1 MNALTRSLPLVV
13 LLLGACT
20 ADLEELQQWTEAER
34 RAARPSVKP
43 LQAPSKFE
51 PQAYEVA
58 GGIEPF
64 SAQKLSVAAKQ
75 EAAQPN
81 SALAAEMSR
90 RREPLEA
97 FPLDSMTMVGSMSRK
112 DGRYA
117 VLKVD
122 SLLYHVKPG
131 NYLGQN
137 FGRILKIEE
146 TELTLREIVQ
156 DASGEWVERIT
167 TLQLQE
173 AAR

>member
-1 MNALTRSLPLVV
+1 MNALTKTLPLMV
-13 LLLGACT
+13 LLLSACT

-64 SAQKLSVAAKQ
+64 STQKLSVAAKQ

-81 SALAAEMSR
+81 SLLASEMSR
-90 RREPLEA
+90 RKEPLEG
-97 FPLDSMTMVGSMSRK
+97 FPLDSMKMVGSMTRK

-117 VLKVD
+117 VLNVEG
-122 SLLYHVKPG
+122 LLYYVKPG
-131 NYLGQN
+131 NYLGDK
-137 FGRILKIEE
+137 FGRILKIDE